1 MSKDI
6 YDQFDAAFRHV
17 EAYAILKDGRP
28 VARIALK
35 HGGAVTAFVH
45 WIGLEMTSGRAGG
58 GGYDRASAAV
68 AAAAR
73 KTKGGDAP
81 KSCQLN
87 ADHFIG
93 VLIDKTDSNRWQ
105 SALEA
110 NGYTVANVIA

>member
-1 MSKDI
+1 MTDI
-6 YDQFDAAFRHV
+6 YEKFDAAFRHIS
-17 EAYAILKDGRP
+17 AFAILKNGKH
-28 VARIALK
+28 VANVTLK
-35 HGGAVTAFVH
+35 HGNAVTAFVH
-45 WIGLEMTSGRAGG
+45 WIGLEMTTGRAGG

-81 KSCQLN
+81 KPCQLN

-110 NGYTVANVIA
+110 EGYTVANVIA